1 MEALGKR
8 TEREDTQ
15 GGEVLNEQALKEV
28 HEQVNDMIKMEKGE
42 LEMIQDQCSSDVGT
56 IGEGEGERRGKG
68 RGRGRREDKE
78 EKKGRYEITMEAR
91 THTHR

>member
-1 MEALGKR
+1 MEALRKR
-8 TEREDTQ
+8 AEREDTQ

-56 IGEGEGERRGKG
+56 IGEGG
-68 RGRGRREDKE
+68 RGGEEWGRRMGGDVV
-78 EKKGRYEITMEAR
+78 KKS
-91 THTHR
+91 